1 MNEQRIKTFADLA
14 DRYAYSI
21 SDSDPSVNWYKI
33 RDQKF
38 AELIVRE
45 CAEFIAPMGDYCGGH
60 GEPSAPSSRE
70 CARRLKQYFGVEK

>member
-21 SDSDPSVNWYKI
+21 SDSDPSVNWYTV

-38 AELIVRE
+38 AVLIVEE
-45 CAEFIAPMGDYCGGH
+45 CINICISNRDDD
-60 GEPSAPSSRE
+60 SADHIE
-70 CARRLKQYFGVEK
+70 KHFGVEE